1 MNQESVA
8 MTPSHKPSMNLRF
21 VMRDGKR
28 ILQQMFL
35 PNDWST
41 HDEEWRDVP
50 LAESPPQTTE
60 RKP

>member
-1 MNQESVA
+1 
-8 MTPSHKPSMNLRF
+8 MNLRF